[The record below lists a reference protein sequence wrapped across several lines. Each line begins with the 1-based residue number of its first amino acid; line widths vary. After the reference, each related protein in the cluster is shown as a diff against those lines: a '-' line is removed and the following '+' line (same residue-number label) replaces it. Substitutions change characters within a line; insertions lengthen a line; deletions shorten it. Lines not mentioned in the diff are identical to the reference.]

1 MQNLLKKDVITNR
14 IQSNFYTGLLIILL
28 LMVCLNISFAHQALY
43 QMISVDNYYSF
54 KLEAPFAYRVLPMV
68 LYKMIIGNNIIQ
80 THLPSPLQDSAHI
93 FQMALDTIS
102 LFATIVFLYL
112 FVRTVTHLKKLSSL
126 ALAFSFLMLVLCFGI
141 FFVPNISLFYT
152 YDFLDF
158 VTISLV
164 LLLSVTEFKYNFL
177 AVCLVI
183 FVGVLSKETAFF
195 YASIYIILK
204 SNGNI
209 FSVKN
214 MLYATV
220 FITIFIAAKNLAIY
234 LANLY
239 NGGHEVTGSI
249 IHNQINYHLQQLKN
263 PLFYFVMSGIFSYLY
278 IPVFCIRKSLNKVDY
293 FLLLMVLVWI
303 VIMFFVGTMRELR
316 IFTPMS
322 FVLFAIIVRHID
334 QFNSSE
340 LKSIQNTNLLK

>member
-1 MQNLLKKDVITNR
+1 
-14 IQSNFYTGLLIILL
+14 
-28 LMVCLNISFAHQALY
+28 
-43 QMISVDNYYSF
+43 MISVDNYYSF
-54 KLEAPFAYRVLPMV
+54 KLEAPFAYRVLPMI
-68 LYKMIIGNNIIQ
+68 LYKMIVGNNIIQ

-93 FQMALDTIS
+93 FQIALDTIC
-102 LFATIVFLYL
+102 LFATIVFLYF
-112 FVRTVTHLKKLSSL
+112 FVRTVTQLKKLTSL
-126 ALAFSFLMLVLCFGI
+126 TLAFSFLMLVLCFGI

-204 SNGNI
+204 SNCNI
-209 FSVKN
+209 LNVKN
-214 MLYATV
+214 ILYATV
-220 FITIFIAAKNLAIY
+220 FIIIFIAAKNLAIY

-239 NGGHEVTGSI
+239 NGGHEVTGRI

-278 IPVFCIRKSLNKVDY
+278 IPVFYIRKSLNKVDY
-293 FLLLMVLVWI
+293 LLLLMVLLWI
-303 VIMFFVGTMRELR
+303 CIMFFVGTMRELR

-322 FVLFAIIVRHID
+322 FVLFAILVRHID
-334 QFNSSE
+334 QFILLEKSSNE
-340 LKSIQNTNLLK
+340 LDPVKCGPVK